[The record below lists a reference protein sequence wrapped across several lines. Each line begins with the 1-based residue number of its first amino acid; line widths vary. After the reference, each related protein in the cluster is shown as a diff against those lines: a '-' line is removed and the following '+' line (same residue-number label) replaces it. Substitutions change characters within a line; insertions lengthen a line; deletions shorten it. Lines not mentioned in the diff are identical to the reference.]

1 MANLDKKESH
11 NEEINELN
19 VIITELLSD
28 AGKLAGDLISG
39 IYMYFF
45 MGIMSI
51 LFGIL
56 TAWSNRY
63 YILNG
68 DYVGTLLAG
77 MVAVSGFF
85 IIIKGV
91 QLREKY
97 SKIFKLHK
105 KFKQNS

>member
-1 MANLDKKESH
+1 MVNLDKKESY

-19 VIITELLSD
+19 IIIKELLSD

-56 TAWSNRY
+56 TGWSNRY
-63 YILNG
+63 YIMNG
-68 DYVGTLLAG
+68 DYVAAFLAAA
-77 MVAVSGFF
+77 VAFSGL
-85 IIIKGV
+85 IIVMKGV

-105 KFKQNS
+105 KLKQNS